1 MPTNFK
7 LPKTSISG
15 ITGSGTAW
23 SRFGTGQSVV
33 LLHGVGMNKNVW
45 APQVND
51 LCADFDVL
59 VFDMWGHGE
68 SALPNRKL
76 KLEDYTEQLT
86 ALLVELDIKT
96 AHIVGHSMGALIAID
111 YALAF
116 AQRCQSVSA
125 LNAVFMR
132 TPEQSATVRDRS
144 AELSAGGVGVNLEE
158 TLQRWF
164 GAASESQHI
173 DAANLARELLL
184 AANRQGYA
192 MAYEVFTSSD
202 SVHANRLGEL
212 KVPSLFFTADGD
224 PNSTPAM
231 SKAMADLT
239 PNGTAKILAGHR
251 HMMPLT
257 APELVSESLRTFFN
271 SAPKFALKQ

>member
-1 MPTNFK
+1 MSASEFSSTG
-7 LPKTSISG
+7 TS
-15 ITGSGTAW
+15 W
-23 SRFGTGQSVV
+23 SRCGSGQSVV

-45 APQVND
+45 APQVNN

-86 ALLVELDIKT
+86 ALLAELEIES

-111 YALAF
+111 YALA
-116 AQRCQSVSA
+116 QGCQSVSA

-132 TPEQSATVRDRS
+132 TPEQSAAVRNRS
-144 AELSAGGVGVNLEE
+144 AQLSAGGVGVNLEE

-164 GAASESQHI
+164 GAPSELQHV
-173 DAANLARELLL
+173 DATNLVRELLL
-184 AANRQGYA
+184 AVKPQGYA
-192 MAYEVFTSSD
+192 MAYEIFASSD
-202 SVHANRLGEL
+202 SVHASRLGEL
-212 KVPSLFFTADGD
+212 KIPSLFFTADED

-231 SKAMADLT
+231 SQAMADLA
-239 PNGTAKILAGHR
+239 PNGTVKVLTGHR
-251 HMMPLT
+251 HMMTLT
-257 APELVSESLRTFFN
+257 APALVSESLRTFFN
-271 SAPKFALKQ
+271 SAPQLALKQ

>member
-1 MPTNFK
+1 M
-7 LPKTSISG
+7 
-15 ITGSGTAW
+15 
-23 SRFGTGQSVV
+23 

-51 LCADFDVL
+51 LGEDFDVL

-68 SALPNRKL
+68 SALPNQKL

-86 ALLVELDIKT
+86 ALLDELEIES

-111 YALAF
+111 YALA
-116 AQRCQSVSA
+116 QSCQSVSA

-132 TPEQSATVRDRS
+132 TPEQSTAVRNRS
-144 AELSAGGVGVNLEE
+144 AELSAGGVSVNLEE

-164 GAASESQHI
+164 GAPSEREHV

-184 AANRQGYA
+184 AVNPQGYA
-192 MAYEVFTSSD
+192 MAYEVFASSD

-212 KVPSLFFTADGD
+212 NVPSLFFTADGD

-231 SKAMADLT
+231 SKAMTDLA
-239 PNGTAKILAGHR
+239 PNGSAKVLAGHR
-251 HMMPLT
+251 HMMTLT

-271 SAPKFALKQ
+271 SAPNFAAKP

>member
-1 MPTNFK
+1 MPSNFQ
-7 LPKTSISG
+7 LPKTSNSG
-15 ITGSGTAW
+15 ITDSGTAW
-23 SRFGTGQSVV
+23 SRFGSGQSVV

-51 LCADFDVL
+51 LGEDFDVL

-68 SALPNRKL
+68 SVLPNQKL

-86 ALLVELDIKT
+86 VLLDELEIET

-111 YALAF
+111 YALA
-116 AQRCQSVSA
+116 QSCQSVSA

-132 TPEQSATVRDRS
+132 TPEQSTAVRNRS
-144 AELSAGGVGVNLEE
+144 AELSAGGVSVNLEE

-164 GAASESQHI
+164 GAPSEREHVG
-173 DAANLARELLL
+173 AANLARELLL
-184 AANRQGYA
+184 AVNPQGYA
-192 MAYEVFTSSD
+192 AAYEVFASSD
-202 SVHANRLGEL
+202 AVHANRLGEL

-231 SKAMADLT
+231 SKAMANLA
-239 PNGTAKILAGHR
+239 PNASAKVLAGHR
-251 HMMPLT
+251 HMMTLT

-271 SAPKFALKQ
+271 SAPKFVAKP

>member
-1 MPTNFK
+1 M
-7 LPKTSISG
+7 
-15 ITGSGTAW
+15 
-23 SRFGTGQSVV
+23 

-45 APQVND
+45 APQVNN

-86 ALLVELDIKT
+86 ALLIELDIKT
-96 AHIVGHSMGALIAID
+96 AHLVGHSMGALIVID
-111 YALAF
+111 YAL

-132 TPEQSATVRDRS
+132 TPEQSAAVRNRS
-144 AELSAGGVGVNLEE
+144 VELTAGGVSVNLEE

-164 GAASESQHI
+164 GAPSESQHV

-184 AANRQGYA
+184 AVNPQGYA
-192 MAYEVFTSSD
+192 MAYEVFASSD
-202 SVHANRLGEL
+202 SVHASRLGEL

-231 SKAMADLT
+231 SEAMADLA
-239 PNGTAKILAGHR
+239 PNGSTKILPGHR
-251 HMMPLT
+251 HMMALT

-271 SAPKFALKQ
+271 SAPKFAGKP

>member
-1 MPTNFK
+1 MQTNFQ
-7 LPKTSISG
+7 LPKTSTSG
-15 ITGSGTAW
+15 ITASGTSW
-23 SRFGTGQSVV
+23 SRFGSGQSVV
-33 LLHGVGMNKNVW
+33 LVHGVGMNKNVW

-51 LCADFDVL
+51 LGEDFDVL
-59 VFDMWGHGE
+59 VFDMWGHGD

-76 KLEDYTEQLT
+76 ELEDYTEQLT
-86 ALLVELDIKT
+86 SLLTELKIES

-111 YALAF
+111 YALA
-116 AQRCQSVSA
+116 QSCQSVSA

-132 TPEQSATVRDRS
+132 TPEQSAAVRDRS
-144 AELSAGGVGVNLEE
+144 AELSAGGVSVNLEE

-164 GAASESQHI
+164 GAPSEREHV

-184 AANRQGYA
+184 AVNPQGYA
-192 MAYEVFTSSD
+192 MAYEVFASSD
-202 SVHANRLGEL
+202 SVHASRLVEL

-231 SKAMADLT
+231 SKAMADLA
-239 PNGTAKILAGHR
+239 PNGAAKVLAGHR
-251 HMMPLT
+251 HMMTLT

-271 SAPKFALKQ
+271 SAPNIAVKP

>member
-1 MPTNFK
+1 MPSNFQ
-7 LPKTSISG
+7 LPNTSTSG
-15 ITGSGTAW
+15 ITDSGTAW
-23 SRFGTGQSVV
+23 SRFGSGQSIV

-45 APQVND
+45 APQVNE
-51 LCADFDVL
+51 LGEDFDVL

-68 SALPNRKL
+68 SALPNQKL

-86 ALLVELDIKT
+86 SLLDELEIES

-111 YALAF
+111 YVLA
-116 AQRCQSVSA
+116 QSCQSVSA

-132 TPEQSATVRDRS
+132 TPEQSTAVRNRS
-144 AELSAGGVGVNLEE
+144 AELSAGGVSVNLEE

-164 GAASESQHI
+164 GAPSEREHV
-173 DAANLARELLL
+173 DAADLARELLL
-184 AANRQGYA
+184 AVNPQGYA
-192 MAYEVFTSSD
+192 AAYEVFASSD

-231 SKAMADLT
+231 SQAMADLA
-239 PNGTAKILAGHR
+239 PNGSAKVLAGHR
-251 HMMPLT
+251 HMMTLT

-271 SAPKFALKQ
+271 SAPNFATKP

>member
-1 MPTNFK
+1 MPSNFQ
-7 LPKTSISG
+7 LPKTSTSG

-23 SRFGTGQSVV
+23 SRFGSGQSVV

-45 APQVND
+45 APQVNE
-51 LCADFDVL
+51 LGEDFDLL

-76 KLEDYTEQLT
+76 ELSAYTEQLT
-86 ALLVELDIKT
+86 ALLDELEIES

-111 YALAF
+111 YALA
-116 AQRCQSVSA
+116 QSCQSVSA

-132 TPEQSATVRDRS
+132 TPEQSTAVRNRS
-144 AELSAGGVGVNLEE
+144 AELSAGGVSVNLEE

-164 GAASESQHI
+164 GAPSEREHV

-184 AANRQGYA
+184 AVNPQGYA
-192 MAYEVFTSSD
+192 AAYEVFASSD

-231 SKAMADLT
+231 SQAMADLA
-239 PNGTAKILAGHR
+239 PNGAAKVLAGHR
-251 HMMPLT
+251 HMMTLT

-271 SAPKFALKQ
+271 SAPKFAAKP

>member
-1 MPTNFK
+1 MPTNFQ
-7 LPKTSISG
+7 LPKTSTSG
-15 ITGSGTAW
+15 ITDSGTAW
-23 SRFGTGQSVV
+23 SRFGSGQSVV

-51 LCADFDVL
+51 LGEDFDVV

-68 SALPNRKL
+68 SALPNRE
-76 KLEDYTEQLT
+76 LELNDYTEQLT
-86 ALLVELDIKT
+86 ALLDELEIES

-111 YALAF
+111 YALA
-116 AQRCQSVSA
+116 QSCHSVSA

-132 TPEQSATVRDRS
+132 TPEQSTAVHNRS
-144 AELSAGGVGVNLEE
+144 AELSAGGVSVNLEE

-164 GAASESQHI
+164 GAPGEREFV
-173 DAANLARELLL
+173 DAENLARELLL
-184 AANRQGYA
+184 AVNPQGYA
-192 MAYEVFTSSD
+192 AAYEVFASSD

-231 SKAMADLT
+231 SQAMADLA
-239 PNGTAKILAGHR
+239 PNGTAKVLAGHR
-251 HMMPLT
+251 HMMTLT

-271 SAPKFALKQ
+271 SASKIATKP

>member
-1 MPTNFK
+1 MPSNFQ
-7 LPKTSISG
+7 LPETSTSG
-15 ITGSGTAW
+15 ITDSGTAW
-23 SRFGTGQSVV
+23 NRFGSGQSVV

-45 APQVND
+45 APQVNE
-51 LCADFDVL
+51 LGEDFDVL

-68 SALPNRKL
+68 SALPNQKL

-86 ALLVELDIKT
+86 DLLDELEIES

-111 YALAF
+111 YALA
-116 AQRCQSVSA
+116 QSCQSVSA

-132 TPEQSATVRDRS
+132 TPEQSTAVRNRS
-144 AELSAGGVGVNLEE
+144 AELSAGGVSVNLEE

-164 GAASESQHI
+164 GAPGEREHV

-184 AANRQGYA
+184 AVNPEGYA
-192 MAYEVFTSSD
+192 AAYEVFASSD
-202 SVHANRLGEL
+202 SVHANRLVEL

-231 SKAMADLT
+231 SKAMADLA
-239 PNGTAKILAGHR
+239 PNGSARVLAGHR
-251 HMMPLT
+251 HMMTLT

-271 SAPKFALKQ
+271 SAPNFAAKP

>member
-1 MPTNFK
+1 MPANFQ
-7 LPKTSISG
+7 LPKTSTSG
-15 ITGSGTAW
+15 ITASGTSW
-23 SRFGTGQSVV
+23 SRFGSGQSVV

-51 LCADFDVL
+51 LGEDFDVL
-59 VFDMWGHGE
+59 VFDMWGHGD

-76 KLEDYTEQLT
+76 ELEDYTEQLT
-86 ALLVELDIKT
+86 ALLGELKIES

-111 YALAF
+111 YALS
-116 AQRCQSVSA
+116 QKCQSVSA

-132 TPEQSATVRDRS
+132 TPEQSDAVRSRS
-144 AELSAGGVGVNLEE
+144 TQLSAGGVGVNLEE

-164 GAASESQHI
+164 GAPSELEHV

-184 AANRQGYA
+184 AVNPQGYA
-192 MAYEVFTSSD
+192 MAYEVFASSD
-202 SVHANRLGEL
+202 SIHASRLAEL

-231 SKAMADLT
+231 SKAMADLA
-239 PNGTAKILAGHR
+239 PNGTAKVLAGHR
-251 HMMPLT
+251 HMMTLT

-271 SAPKFALKQ
+271 SAPNFAIKP

>member
-1 MPTNFK
+1 MQTNFQ
-7 LPKTSISG
+7 LPKTSTSG
-15 ITGSGTAW
+15 ITASGTSW
-23 SRFGTGQSVV
+23 SRFGSGQSVV

-51 LCADFDVL
+51 LGEDFDVL
-59 VFDMWGHGE
+59 VFDMWGHGD

-76 KLEDYTEQLT
+76 ELEDYTEQLT
-86 ALLVELDIKT
+86 SLLTELKIES

-111 YALAF
+111 YALA
-116 AQRCQSVSA
+116 QSCQSVSA

-132 TPEQSATVRDRS
+132 TPEQSAAVRDRS
-144 AELSAGGVGVNLEE
+144 AELSAGGVSVNLEE

-164 GAASESQHI
+164 GAPSEREHV

-184 AANRQGYA
+184 AVNPQGYA
-192 MAYEVFTSSD
+192 MAYEVFASSD
-202 SVHANRLGEL
+202 SVHASRLVEL

-231 SKAMADLT
+231 SKAMADLA
-239 PNGTAKILAGHR
+239 PNGTAEVLAGHR
-251 HMMPLT
+251 HMMTLT

-271 SAPKFALKQ
+271 SAPNFAIKP

>member
-1 MPTNFK
+1 MQTNFQ
-7 LPKTSISG
+7 LPKTSTSG
-15 ITGSGTAW
+15 ITASGTAW
-23 SRFGTGQSVV
+23 SRFGSGQSVV
-33 LLHGVGMNKNVW
+33 LLHGVGMNKSVW
-45 APQVND
+45 APQVNN
-51 LCADFDVL
+51 LHADFDVL

-68 SALPNRKL
+68 SVLPNRKL

-86 ALLVELDIKT
+86 SLLTELEIES

-111 YALAF
+111 YALAHS
-116 AQRCQSVSA
+116 CQSVSA

-132 TPEQSATVRDRS
+132 TPEQSAAVRSRS
-144 AELSAGGVGVNLEE
+144 AQLSAGGVGVNLEE

-164 GAASESQHI
+164 GAPSELQHV

-184 AANRQGYA
+184 SVKPQGYA
-192 MAYEVFTSSD
+192 MAYEVFASSD

-212 KVPSLFFTADGD
+212 DVPSLFFTADGD

-231 SKAMADLT
+231 SQAMADLA
-239 PNGTAKILAGHR
+239 PNGTAKVLAGHR
-251 HMMPLT
+251 HMMTLT

-271 SAPKFALKQ
+271 LAPNFATKP